1 MIQLSFIILRH
12 VGNESQNIFWNECY
26 DCIRKFYKTEKIYII
41 DDHSSYKPKK
51 IKGKL
56 FNTEII
62 NSKFP
67 PNRGEL
73 LPYYYFYTYKFSKN
87 TIIIHDTVFINKRI
101 NPEYLNT
108 NKYHFLWTAK
118 HDWDYTVKNRILEI
132 IKKMDNSNKLNQKF
146 NQKDKWD
153 ICFGGM
159 AILNIEYINKIFDN
173 TNYLNILISM
183 IKCRHDRMCFERIIS
198 LLLTSDNKIKS
209 INGDIHLDQKWGYTI
224 ENYFNKKEKDKLM
237 YKVWV
242 GRKGTTSP
250 LIEKFTTN
258 NQEIVKPLNNI
269 FEMKNIILFFLV
281 IIILFTF

>member
-1 MIQLSFIILRH
+1 MKILGI
-12 VGNESQNIFWNECY
+12 GNAIVDVICKVEDKY
-26 DCIRKFYKTEKIYII
+26 
-41 DDHSSYKPKK
+41 
-51 IKGKL
+51 
-56 FNTEII
+56 
-62 NSKFP
+62 
-67 PNRGEL
+67 L
-73 LPYYYFYTYKFSKN
+73 L
-87 TIIIHDTVFINKRI
+87 D
-101 NPEYLNT
+101 
-108 NKYHFLWTAK
+108 
-118 HDWDYTVKNRILEI
+118 
-132 IKKMDNSNKLNQKF
+132 NKLTKSTMKLVDEVEFKKLLSTLKIESTVSGGSVANSIVGLSQLGNNTGFIGKVSDDDLGQKYEDGLI
-146 NQKDKWD
+146 KDCR